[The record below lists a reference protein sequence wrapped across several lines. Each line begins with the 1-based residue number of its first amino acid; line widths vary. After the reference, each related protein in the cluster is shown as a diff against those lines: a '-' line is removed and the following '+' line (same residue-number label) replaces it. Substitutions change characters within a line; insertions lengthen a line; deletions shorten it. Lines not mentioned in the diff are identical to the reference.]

1 MPTIAPLADS
11 ITSLLPLGDRRAEV
25 WLTPEV
31 CVMSGYKHKTSG
43 SASSKTQELA
53 YEMSQGQESSIR
65 LFLIACMASTD
76 SSHSKDVCL
85 DKNVL

>member
-1 MPTIAPLADS
+1 MSHLLFLVGANYSTLADT

-31 CVMSGYKHKTSG
+31 CVMSGCKHDTSG

-53 YEMSQGQESSIR
+53 HDMSQGQDSFIR
-65 LFLIACMASTD
+65 LFLIACMTS
-76 SSHSKDVCL
+76 
-85 DKNVL
+85 NR